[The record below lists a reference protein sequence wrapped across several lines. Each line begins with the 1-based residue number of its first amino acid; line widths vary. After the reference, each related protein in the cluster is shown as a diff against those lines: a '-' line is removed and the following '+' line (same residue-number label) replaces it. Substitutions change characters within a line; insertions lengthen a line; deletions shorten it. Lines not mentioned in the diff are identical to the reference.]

1 MITSLRDFKETV
13 DQLKCSKTAHRYHLS
28 EVGLQGGALKS
39 RRCML
44 NEDTA
49 QLFSCFSVFVF
60 ENL

>member
-13 DQLKCSKTAHRYHLS
+13 DQLKCSKTADRYHLS

-44 NEDTA
+44 NEDTCTVI
-49 QLFSCFSVFVF
+49 QLFFSFC
-60 ENL
+60 L